1 MGMPRRQPRALRSA
15 AQPVCGDLP
24 ATHIREECWWWQ
36 VKAGGRESGARGA
49 GVGRWNSRDIPGER
63 RSCRSYMLPGN
74 SRSENERS
82 ARRLSPVDVHALV
95 PVVKERRPLF
105 HYTCIY
111 ASQLN

>member
-49 GVGRWNSRDIPGER
+49 GVGRWNSRDIPGGTPLLRE
-63 RSCRSYMLPGN
+63 
-74 SRSENERS
+74 
-82 ARRLSPVDVHALV
+82 AHAAW
-95 PVVKERRPLF
+95 KFSFGR
-105 HYTCIY
+105 
-111 ASQLN
+111 